1 MLLILS
7 LPLSVLTTAALRQFL
22 AAVRSP
28 LPEGASTMAAQ
39 LDDVPN
45 EALFGEL
52 LRRMK
57 CASKSEK
64 RLILVGIMLSLTHY
78 ILLGC

>member
-1 MLLILS
+1 M
-7 LPLSVLTTAALRQFL
+7 
-22 AAVRSP
+22 
-28 LPEGASTMAAQ
+28 EAQ

-64 RLILVGIMLSLTHY
+64 RLILVGMRLRLFYY
-78 ILLGC
+78 IPLACRFFHSVLLAGQ